1 MAASK
6 IASAMGSRFRTWP
19 IGETAALHGEL
30 AALGLKLPAAA
41 IDGTG
46 PDADASALSNALVSV
61 GASGRGGTGSF
72 ISKSGLIVTNHHV
85 ALDAVRSASRRAGVD
100 YLEDGFVA
108 KRRADEVATESY
120 ECWITRRC
128 EDVSAAVVEA
138 AGAEADPLKRALAF
152 RDAALKTAKDR
163 EAGEAG
169 GARCEVKATWPERTY
184 TLFVYERLSDVRLV
198 YVPPRSLGNFGGDVD
213 NFEWPRHTADFA
225 LLRAYGAD
233 GRPYAPSAHLR
244 TAPGGADAGD
254 FVFLLG
260 FPGRTT
266 RYAPASRLKYAETV
280 AVPSLCRD
288 FRRKLDLMERALDED
303 EGRAPP
309 PAPAAAAPRIASYAA
324 AEPRRAVPKM
334 VDLGVTAKTRGKPTY
349 PKKAPPAPAPPA
361 AGGGCR
367 LKIAAAKKSLANEL
381 KRSSGKRAML
391 RRVGL
396 VAEREAEEQALVA
409 AAPAA
414 RPLLDELAAVYARL
428 EATAGRRDAL
438 EKLTGVYHG
447 SALLATASALY
458 DAAIESAKPDDA
470 REAYLRERNL
480 DFTAARLA
488 KRLDDVHAPLE
499 AALVLDALTG
509 SNWAALY
516 PAPRAPN
523 LDLAF
528 NADRRDVRRDVVG
541 LPTVPVDPVDE
552 GAVEAA
558 LALPM
563 HLNMVHGMTPGG
575 CETLEAA
582 RSLVDKSKLRKLGKD
597 ELRAML
603 AAPKDMAWEV
613 QSDVFM
619 GVIES
624 CYPPFLADRDE
635 TRALVGRRDRLC
647 AELLD
652 LQRGLDAGEPAY
664 PDCNGSLRL
673 SAGFV
678 EGYSP
683 CDAVVHAPRTTL
695 GGLVDKA
702 DDAASRYEA
711 GDARARDF
719 APPARFL
726 DLVRGGARDTPANV
740 LYSTDTLGG
749 NSGSPVLDAAGR
761 FVAINFDRQRPGL
774 VNEYKYDP
782 RYSRSIGVDVRMILW
797 LVGTYDG
804 AADLVAEM
812 LEA

>member
-30 AALGLKLPAAA
+30 AALGLELPAAA

-108 KRRADEVATESY
+108 KSRGR
-120 ECWITRRC
+120 
-128 EDVSAAVVEA
+128 
-138 AGAEADPLKRALAF
+138 G
-152 RDAALKTAKDR
+152 RDGELRVLDHAALR
-163 EAGEAG
+163 GRPRGGEAG

-198 YVPPRSLGNFGGDVD
+198 YVPPR
-213 NFEWPRHTADFA
+213 
-225 LLRAYGAD
+225 
-233 GRPYAPSAHLR
+233 
-244 TAPGGADAGD
+244 
-254 FVFLLG
+254 
-260 FPGRTT
+260 
-266 RYAPASRLKYAETV
+266 YAEAV

-303 EGRAPP
+303 EGRARRRR
-309 PAPAAAAPRIASYAA
+309 PRRRRGSRDVGGRA
-324 AEPRRAVPKM
+324 RRAVPKM

-367 LKIAAAKKSLANEL
+367 LKIAAQRGS
-381 KRSSGKRAML
+381 RA
-391 RRVGL
+391 R
-396 VAEREAEEQALVA
+396 ER
-409 AAPAA
+409 
-414 RPLLDELAAVYARL
+414 
-428 EATAGRRDAL
+428 ATGGRRDAL

-447 SALLATASALY
+447 SALLAAASALY

-480 DFTAARLA
+480 DFTAARRSGA
-488 KRLDDVHAPLE
+488 STTPTPLE

-541 LPTVPVDPVDE
+541 LPTVPS
-552 GAVEAA
+552 
-558 LALPM
+558 
-563 HLNMVHGMTPGG
+563 TPA
-575 CETLEAA
+575 T
-582 RSLVDKSKLRKLGKD
+582 
-597 ELRAML
+597 
-603 AAPKDMAWEV
+603 P
-613 QSDVFM
+613 
-619 GVIES
+619 
-624 CYPPFLADRDE
+624 
-635 TRALVGRRDRLC
+635 RRR
-647 AELLD
+647 
-652 LQRGLDAGEPAY
+652 
-664 PDCNGSLRL
+664 
-673 SAGFV
+673 
-678 EGYSP
+678 
-683 CDAVVHAPRTTL
+683 
-695 GGLVDKA
+695 
-702 DDAASRYEA
+702 
-711 GDARARDF
+711 
-719 APPARFL
+719 ARFL
-726 DLVRGGARDTPANV
+726 DLARGGARDTPANV

-761 FVAINFDRQRPGL
+761 FVAINFDRQRRAA
-774 VNEYKYDP
+774 NSEYKARP
-782 RYSRSIGVDVRMILW
+782 ATRAPSAS
-797 LVGTYDG
+797 TS
-804 AADLVAEM
+804 A
-812 LEA
+812 